1 MRSFDSGPLGGPR
14 PRVRPGLA
22 VAGAL
27 IGIAAVGAVARF
39 ASLGVQSYHHDEVIT
54 AARVLSGGFGHML
67 HEVRAGESNP
77 PLYYALAWVWSQAF
91 GTAEV
96 GLRSLSALLG
106 VATIPV
112 AFLATRELAGRWAG
126 LLAAALVAVNPML
139 IWYSQEAR
147 SYAALVFFGALAL
160 WFFARALRTRAAADL
175 ALWALASALALY
187 SHYFAVFAVA
197 LEAAW
202 LLVALRERWRAVVP
216 AVCAVGLAG
225 ASLLPLLAVQINPHH
240 ISWIEHTTLPA
251 RVLQAGGSFLA
262 GETGHVIAEPPRE
275 RYAIVP
281 AIVAVASLALL
292 ALRGGRR
299 EHRAVAPL
307 LTVGLGVVA
316 LAVAAALAGHDYVAE
331 RNLLPALI
339 PLTMVGAI
347 GLASGDR
354 RLGGALAAALCVYWI
369 GYAVYVVQT
378 PNLQRPDLRGLT
390 ARIGPP
396 RGPRAVVGWRLAAD
410 PIAYYLADGA
420 LRLYNGT
427 ERVREVVLVSKA
439 LAAPAVLRAPFRE
452 VERIRLERLTVTRFR
467 APRPTLLWFHTLR
480 DLPSGFGRDAV
491 LIDGLRGQAAAPDVG
506 LRSGRGASVHPV
518 RAAIG
523 PAMPALAAPSPRVSR
538 AGRGAHGPHGEP
550 GISRRGP

>member
-1 MRSFDSGPLGGPR
+1 MRA

-27 IGIAAVGAVARF
+27 IGIAAAGVIARF
-39 ASLGVQSYHHDEVIT
+39 ASLGMQSYHHDEVIT
-54 AARVLSGGFGHML
+54 AARLLSGSFGHML
-67 HEVRAGESNP
+67 HEVRVSESNP
-77 PLYYALAWVWSQAF
+77 PLYYVLAWVWSQAF

-106 VATIPV
+106 AATIPV

-160 WFFARALRTRAAADL
+160 WFFARALRTRAATDL

-197 LEAAW
+197 LEGAW
-202 LLVALRERWRAVVP
+202 LLIALRERARAVVP
-216 AVCAVGLAG
+216 AVLAVGLAG
-225 ASLLPLLAVQINPHH
+225 AALLPLLAAQINPHH

-251 RVLQAGGSFLA
+251 RVLQTGVSFLA
-262 GETGHVIAEPPRE
+262 GETGHVIAEPSRV

-281 AIVAVASLALL
+281 AIVALASLALL

-299 EHRAVAPL
+299 ERRAAAPL
-307 LTVGLGVVA
+307 LTVGLGVMA
-316 LAVAAALAGHDYVAE
+316 LAVAAALAGHDYVVE

-339 PLTMVGAI
+339 PLTVVFAI

-354 RLGGALAAALCVYWI
+354 RLGGALAAALCAYWI
-369 GYAVYVVQT
+369 GYAVYVAQT

-390 ARIGPP
+390 ARIGPAHA
-396 RGPRAVVGWRLAAD
+396 PRAVVGWRLAAD

-420 LRLYNGT
+420 RRLYNGT
-427 ERVREVVLVSKA
+427 ETVREVVLVSKA
-439 LAAPAVLRAPFRE
+439 HAAPAALRAPFRE
-452 VERIRLERLTVTRFR
+452 VERIRLERLSIVRFR

-480 DLPSGFGRDAV
+480 DLPSGFGRNAV
-491 LIDGLRGQAAAPDVG
+491 LIDGLRGAHGAIDAG

-523 PAMPALAAPSPRVSR
+523 PAMPALPAPSASPRH
-538 AGRGAHGPHGEP
+538 GAHGEP
-550 GISRRGP
+550 GIARRGP